1 VSREAA
7 EQAVL
12 NGLAWGIASTQ
23 KAATHTFVNN
33 LETDFVVT
41 FNQPVTLTMLADA
54 SGGIYATCGV
64 LPRKKLTMP
73 REFLEEGLRALEA
86 TFRTGPVL
94 ALPAKVDVTPAVAS
108 VDIQG
113 YRTEF
118 VRKPPLAPAF
128 VEVPVPEVV
137 PVGELPLKR
146 AVLTEG
152 WLRVY
157 QAKNP

>member
-1 VSREAA
+1 
-7 EQAVL
+7 
-12 NGLAWGIASTQ
+12 
-23 KAATHTFVNN
+23 
-33 LETDFVVT
+33 
-41 FNQPVTLTMLADA
+41 MLADA
-54 SGGIYATCGV
+54 SGGIYATCGA

-113 YRTEF
+113 YKTEF
-118 VRKPPLAPAF
+118 VRKPPLASEF
-128 VEVPVPEVV
+128 VEVPVPETV
-137 PVGELPLKR
+137 PVGELPLTR

-152 WLRVY
+152 WMRVY